1 MPSNIT
7 SSNIVLNHFFN
18 NSFEKKSDNIMAEKF
33 SSLDNGCI
41 VFTPNIYLESNFV
54 SDNKE
59 KPINYVSEE
68 ILSVENKSMANK
80 SSVKLTSHDL
90 KENKECYSNHVE
102 EDIYVKYMPLDD
114 SNVSTDIVSNSDQ
127 SSEATESIYMD
138 MTRAL
143 HHVVLEQ
150 NDSTDEQNDS
160 TDEQNA
166 EASHHVVLETS
177 DSIDKQNVEAERGN
191 NDFNECELQ
200 EIRNS
205 RPKLPQ
211 RNLTSEE
218 KEILTSKI
226 KSELAGYIE
235 NAFTNKKIKIS
246 KHKLIEGFNN
256 EVSLKIFSL
265 KNIDDV
271 NIEDLIYYYIDS
283 GLPLDY
289 KIVKND
295 EKLINDIKNYLFVYS
310 YIFNKNVK
318 QDVTGFFTEDF
329 SKINKLHELQK
340 INLYADIVEKIV
352 DCIIDKKTLIES
364 LVIILNNKENGIK
377 RKLDYLSK
385 LIKHKGQFIG
395 NKENAFNQ
403 LKKIIESSVEKLN
416 KTGLLNKIKLS
427 EESKKMLIIKMI
439 KKSVNGSFLSMDN
452 LSNLII
458 DESKV
463 KKKITSDF
471 LKKIEY
477 IPEELLLSKENR
489 KFTNGVINSFI
500 EELKD
505 YNINKIPNDI
515 QFYYMID
522 IELTLLYFKSK

>member
-68 ILSVENKSMANK
+68 ILSVENKNMANK

-90 KENKECYSNHVE
+90 KENKECYSNYVE
-102 EDIYVKYMPLDD
+102 EGIYVKYMPLDD

-138 MTRAL
+138 MTGAL

-150 NDSTDEQNDS
+150 NDSTDK
-160 TDEQNA
+160 QNA
-166 EASHHVVLETS
+166 
-177 DSIDKQNVEAERGN
+177 EAERGN
-191 NDFNECELQ
+191 NDFNEREQQ

-211 RNLTSEE
+211 RNLTAEE

>member
-68 ILSVENKSMANK
+68 ILSVENKNMANK

-90 KENKECYSNHVE
+90 KENKECYSNYVE
-102 EDIYVKYMPLDD
+102 EGIYVKYMPLDD

-138 MTRAL
+138 MTGALHHVVLEKNDSTDKQNAGAL

-150 NDSTDEQNDS
+150 NDSTDK
-160 TDEQNA
+160 QNA
-166 EASHHVVLETS
+166 
-177 DSIDKQNVEAERGN
+177 EAERGN
-191 NDFNECELQ
+191 NDFNEREQQ

-211 RNLTSEE
+211 RNLTAEE

-471 LKKIEY
+471 LKK
-477 IPEELLLSKENR
+477 
-489 KFTNGVINSFI
+489 
-500 EELKD
+500 
-505 YNINKIPNDI
+505 
-515 QFYYMID
+515 
-522 IELTLLYFKSK
+522 

>member
-68 ILSVENKSMANK
+68 ILSVENKNMANK

-90 KENKECYSNHVE
+90 KENKECYSNYVE
-102 EDIYVKYMPLDD
+102 EGIYVKYMPLDD

-138 MTRAL
+138 MTGAL

-150 NDSTDEQNDS
+150 NDSTDK
-160 TDEQNA
+160 QNA
-166 EASHHVVLETS
+166 
-177 DSIDKQNVEAERGN
+177 EAERGN
-191 NDFNECELQ
+191 NDFNEREQQ

-211 RNLTSEE
+211 RNLTAEE

-364 LVIILNNKENGIK
+364 LVII
-377 RKLDYLSK
+377 
-385 LIKHKGQFIG
+385 
-395 NKENAFNQ
+395 
-403 LKKIIESSVEKLN
+403 
-416 KTGLLNKIKLS
+416 
-427 EESKKMLIIKMI
+427 
-439 KKSVNGSFLSMDN
+439 
-452 LSNLII
+452 
-458 DESKV
+458 
-463 KKKITSDF
+463 
-471 LKKIEY
+471 
-477 IPEELLLSKENR
+477 
-489 KFTNGVINSFI
+489 
-500 EELKD
+500 
-505 YNINKIPNDI
+505 
-515 QFYYMID
+515 
-522 IELTLLYFKSK
+522 

>member
-166 EASHHVVLETS
+166 EASHHVVLETN
-177 DSIDKQNVEAERGN
+177 DSTDKQNAEAERGN
-191 NDFNECELQ
+191 NDFNEREQQ

-246 KHKLIEGFNN
+246 KHKLIE
-256 EVSLKIFSL
+256 
-265 KNIDDV
+265 
-271 NIEDLIYYYIDS
+271 
-283 GLPLDY
+283 
-289 KIVKND
+289 
-295 EKLINDIKNYLFVYS
+295 
-310 YIFNKNVK
+310 
-318 QDVTGFFTEDF
+318 
-329 SKINKLHELQK
+329 
-340 INLYADIVEKIV
+340 
-352 DCIIDKKTLIES
+352 
-364 LVIILNNKENGIK
+364 
-377 RKLDYLSK
+377 
-385 LIKHKGQFIG
+385 
-395 NKENAFNQ
+395 
-403 LKKIIESSVEKLN
+403 
-416 KTGLLNKIKLS
+416 
-427 EESKKMLIIKMI
+427 
-439 KKSVNGSFLSMDN
+439 
-452 LSNLII
+452 
-458 DESKV
+458 
-463 KKKITSDF
+463 
-471 LKKIEY
+471 
-477 IPEELLLSKENR
+477 
-489 KFTNGVINSFI
+489 
-500 EELKD
+500 
-505 YNINKIPNDI
+505 
-515 QFYYMID
+515 
-522 IELTLLYFKSK
+522 